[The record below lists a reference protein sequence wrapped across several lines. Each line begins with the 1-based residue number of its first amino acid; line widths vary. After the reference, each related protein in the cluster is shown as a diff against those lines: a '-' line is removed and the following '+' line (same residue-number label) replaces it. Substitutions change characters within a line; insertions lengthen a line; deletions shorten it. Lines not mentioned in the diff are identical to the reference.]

1 MTALKERPP
10 IEPAVSSAGPEVLIE
25 EARRR
30 QHMRRMSLAG
40 IALLLAAI
48 GIGLGITAGGGSPS
62 GPSPTARGG
71 GSAPQATLSW
81 HELSADGAL
90 QAGTRVS
97 AVVSYDGSL
106 VAAGSSDFPT
116 HLPAR
121 LGCSISCGTVVWVA
135 QNGGPWRA
143 VFATG
148 QNDGGN
154 ALVATRHGLA
164 LLSPGIQS
172 FAPGNTEPLHSKAG
186 IGAFLRDQPPAW
198 IAGPASASEG
208 ETIYSIGEDDTGLPT
223 LTAPNENSEPAWV
236 SPNGIRW
243 PASYDSQTFKW
254 LSTDKVPGGF
264 VGITQTA
271 NRTVVLWSK
280 NDRSWSPAQVSVP
293 NADVAELAS
302 GPSGAVLELIPS
314 RVPYRPEPVQFWY
327 TTNGRSWSHATVTGA
342 PPKIIKDGSTL
353 PALISADGGFLAFNR
368 TSAGIWWSKTGRTWT
383 RVHMTEAPPA
393 GLEPQAVGV
402 DGNTLFIAEQGR
414 HQTGRGRAF
423 GPIYQTG
430 PVTFWKARLNAHS

>member
-10 IEPAVSSAGPEVLIE
+10 IEPEVSDAGPEVLIE

-30 QHMRRMSLAG
+30 QRIRRMSLAG

-48 GIGLGITAGGGSPS
+48 GIFFGITTGGGSPS
-62 GPSPTARGG
+62 GLSPTARGG

-81 HELSADGAL
+81 QKLSADGSL
-90 QAGTRVS
+90 PAGTRVS
-97 AVVSYDGSL
+97 AVVSYDGNL
-106 VAAGSSDFPT
+106 VAAGSSNFPA

-143 VFATG
+143 VFATE

-154 ALVATRHGLA
+154 ALVPTRHGLA
-164 LLSPGIQS
+164 VLSPGIES
-172 FAPGNTEPLHSKAG
+172 FAPGKAAPPRSKAG
-186 IGAFLRDQPPAW
+186 IRAFLRDQPPAW
-198 IAGPASASEG
+198 IAGPASASDG
-208 ETIYSIGEDDTGLPT
+208 GTIYSIGEDDAGAPT
-223 LTAPNENSEPAWV
+223 RTAPNYSSEPAWV

-254 LSTDKVPGGF
+254 LSTDKVSGGF

-271 NRTVVLWSK
+271 NRTIMLWSK
-280 NDRSWSPAQVSVP
+280 NDRSWSPAHVP
-293 NADVAELAS
+293 VPDADVAELAS
-302 GPSGAVLELIPS
+302 GPSGTVLELIPS

-342 PPKIIKDGSTL
+342 APKISKEGSTL
-353 PALISADGGFLAFNR
+353 PALISTDGGFLAFNR
-368 TSAGIWWSKTGRTWT
+368 TNTGIWWSKTGRTWT
-383 RVHMTEAPPA
+383 RVRMTEAPPA

-402 DGNTLFIAEQGR
+402 DGNTLLIAEQGR
-414 HQTGRGRAF
+414 HQTGRSRPF

-430 PVTFWKARLNAHS
+430 PVTFWKARLNAPS